1 MDLGANPCFGC
12 QSLAMNFPRM
22 NSKRE
27 VKAVFCWVVWG
38 GAGGRAQLGHIH
50 LLGKVVGVGEKSKA
64 VCLQAFRIA
73 ADE

>member
-1 MDLGANPCFGC
+1 M
-12 QSLAMNFPRM
+12 R
-22 NSKRE
+22 
-27 VKAVFCWVVWG
+27 VG